1 MVNGEFTINRKT
13 SIFQIIYMAITI
25 ITLLT
30 SVSFSRYEVD
40 IKYAI
45 YLGILMIIALSLMTV
60 GIFAGMRFSSD
71 QPKTTSLNRIG
82 LFGNL
87 FMLLLTIALL
97 VYATYGH
104 CNPN

>member
-1 MVNGEFTINRKT
+1 MKSKKPA
-13 SIFQIIYMAITI
+13 SIIVLIIVLAITI
-25 ITLLT
+25 ITLIT
-30 SVSFSRYEVD
+30 SVLFSRYQVD

-60 GIFAGMRFSSD
+60 GIFAGMRFKSD
-71 QPKTTSLNRIG
+71 QHRPTNLNRIG

-87 FMLLLTIALL
+87 FMLLFTIGLM

-104 CNPN
+104 FNPN